1 MRRLF
6 DLSRYHAV
14 LLFLMLAVCAIGFAW
29 NTFGLITLAMAN
41 ASFLVE
47 HRVMAIVE
55 GGLVQTAVLAAR
67 GLAALVF
74 YLGFKGIEAELVAR
88 WRGGRS

>member
-6 DLSRYHAV
+6 DLSRYPAV
-14 LLFLMLAVCAIGFAW
+14 VLFLLLAISAIGFAW

-41 ASFLVE
+41 ASFLLE
-47 HRVMAIVE
+47 HRLMAIVE
-55 GGLVQTAVLAAR
+55 GGLVQTAGLAAR

-74 YLGFKGIEAELVAR
+74 YLGFKGFEAELVAR
-88 WRGGRS
+88 WRSGTS